1 PGEGAGRRPTRP
13 GAGRRSPAR
22 RGRSG
27 GPARPR
33 AFPSPVKLS
42 TRYDNSGSLARAA
55 LKGGVRLSAP
65 RTGLR
70 PARRLGRTPPRQ
82 LARSQLREDPSML
95 VRHATV
101 GDADAVALAQVRAWQ
116 KAYAGIISDG
126 YLAALDPVARA
137 RWRRSILT
145 EPERVTA
152 TFVAVDGDAVV
163 GYTDVGP
170 CQEGQEAGEIYAIY
184 VHPDHWRRG
193 AG

>member
-1 PGEGAGRRPTRP
+1 
-13 GAGRRSPAR
+13 
-22 RGRSG
+22 
-27 GPARPR
+27 
-33 AFPSPVKLS
+33 
-42 TRYDNSGSLARAA
+42 
-55 LKGGVRLSAP
+55 
-65 RTGLR
+65 
-70 PARRLGRTPPRQ
+70 
-82 LARSQLREDPSML
+82 ML

-101 GDADAVALAQVRAWQ
+101 SDADAVTLAQVRAWQ

-137 RWRRSILT
+137 QWRRSILT

-170 CQEGQEAGEIYAIY
+170 SQEGQEAGEIYAIY

-193 AG
+193 AGGVLMRAALDHLTADGPRPVRLWVIEANQPARRFYERHGFVTDGAVRVEEFASTPITEVRYTRPAGA